1 MDTAMF
7 EQLLFFAVAAISI
20 VAAFA
25 VIFNKNLVHS
35 ALALLVNFGALA
47 VLYVMLN
54 AQFLGIVQVLVYA
67 GAIVVLFLFVV
78 MLLGAE
84 LGEKVTTWL
93 TLRNVFLVILSLV
106 LLTVV
111 GTAVFESLILGAK
124 GDFTAEAAQQFGQ
137 VQLIGSKLFTDY
149 VLSFQLVGVLL
160 SVGVIGVVWLA
171 QQFQKSRLGGK
182 LND

>member
-1 MDTAMF
+1 MAF
-7 EQLLFFAVAAISI
+7 EQLLFFVVAAISV
-20 VAAFA
+20 VAAFG

-35 ALALLVNFGALA
+35 ALSLLVNFGALA

-84 LGEKVTTWL
+84 LGETVTTWL
-93 TLRNVFLVILSLV
+93 TLRNIILVVLSLI
-106 LLTVV
+106 LLTFV
-111 GTAVFESLILGAK
+111 GTAVFENLIQGAK
-124 GDFTAEAAQQFGQ
+124 GDFTPEAVQQFGQ
-137 VQLIGSKLFTDY
+137 VELVGSVLFTDY

-171 QQFQKSRLGGK
+171 QHFQKSKLGGK